1 MSNKKQSKSRKQVS
15 DTSKKKT
22 RSKSEPKLTT
32 RNVLRDIK
40 NWFVERSQPMRTRR
54 ASFMLR
60 RPHRSF
66 QLTRRRDYARS
77 LKIPGYFAF
86 TLEVSRTLWQHKWTF
101 LWLGIIFLTLT
112 IAFGLLG
119 SQDTYKQ
126 FGQLLQDSEPEG
138 LFSSITGE
146 FEKAGILLL
155 TITTTGISTE
165 LSDTQRII
173 AVLFSLYTWLTV
185 VWLLRNMLAGKKV
198 KLRDGLYSAGAPILS
213 TFLLFVVLLI
223 QLVPAAI
230 AVIVATAAWGSG
242 FIQEGV
248 ASMAAGL
255 GLTLIVVASLYWV
268 VSTFFALVVVTLPG
282 MYPFRAFAIAG
293 DLVVGRRLR
302 LLYRLIWLFITVISW
317 WVVIMIPVILLDG
330 LLKSKFDQI
339 EWVPVVPFFMLVMST
354 FTIVWT
360 AAYIYLLY
368 RKVVDD
374 DASPA

>member
-1 MSNKKQSKSRKQVS
+1 M
-15 DTSKKKT
+15 
-22 RSKSEPKLTT
+22 
-32 RNVLRDIK
+32 
-40 NWFVERSQPMRTRR
+40 
-54 ASFMLR
+54 R

-77 LKIPGYFAF
+77 LKLPGYFAF
-86 TLEVSRTLWQHKWTF
+86 TLEVSRTLWRHKWTF
-101 LWLGIIFLTLT
+101 LWLGIIFLALT

-126 FGQLLQDSEPEG
+126 FGQLLQDSEPDG
-138 LFSSITGE
+138 LFNSITGE

-230 AVIVATAAWGSG
+230 AIIVATAGWESG

-268 VSTFFALVVVTLPG
+268 VSTFFALVVITLPG
-282 MYPFRAFAIAG
+282 MYPFRALAIAG

-302 LLYRLIWLFITVISW
+302 LLYRMLWLFITVISW

-330 LLKSKFDQI
+330 LLKSKFTQI
-339 EWVPVVPFFMLVMST
+339 EWVPAVPFFMLVMST
-354 FTIVWT
+354 FTIIWT

>member
-1 MSNKKQSKSRKQVS
+1 
-15 DTSKKKT
+15 
-22 RSKSEPKLTT
+22 
-32 RNVLRDIK
+32 
-40 NWFVERSQPMRTRR
+40 
-54 ASFMLR
+54 MLR

-86 TLEVSRTLWQHKWTF
+86 TIEVSRTLWQHKWTF
-101 LWLGIIFLTLT
+101 LWLGVIFLMLT

-126 FGQLLQDSEPEG
+126 FGQLLQDSEPDG
-138 LFSSITGE
+138 LFNSITGE

-155 TITTTGISTE
+155 TITTTGISAE

-173 AVLFSLYTWLTV
+173 AVLFSLYAWLTV

-198 KLRDGLYSAGAPILS
+198 KLRDGLYSAGSPILS
-213 TFLLFVVLLI
+213 TFLMFVVLLI

-230 AVIVATAAWGSG
+230 AIIVATAGWESG

-268 VSTFFALVVVTLPG
+268 VSTFFALVVITLPG
-282 MYPFRAFAIAG
+282 MYPFRALAIAG

-302 LLYRLIWLFITVISW
+302 LLYRIVWLFITVLSW

-330 LLKSKFDQI
+330 LLKSKFTQI
-339 EWVPVVPFFMLVMST
+339 DWVPAVPFFMLVMST
-354 FTIVWT
+354 FTIIWT

>member
-1 MSNKKQSKSRKQVS
+1 MPNKKQTKSRKVVS
-15 DTSKKKT
+15 TPSKKQVKAK
-22 RSKSEPKLTT
+22 SKQKLTIRT
-32 RNVLRDIK
+32 ALQSTK
-40 NWFVERSQPMRTRR
+40 MWFEARSQPVRRRR

-86 TLEVSRTLWQHKWTF
+86 TIEVSRTLWRHKWTF
-101 LWLGIIFLTLT
+101 LWLGIIFLALT

-126 FGQLLQDSEPEG
+126 FGQLLQESEPDG
-138 LFSSITGE
+138 LFNSITGE

-155 TITTTGISTE
+155 TITTTGISAE
-165 LSDTQRII
+165 LSDAQRII
-173 AVLFSLYTWLTV
+173 AVMFSLYAWLTV

-213 TFLLFVVLLI
+213 TFLMFVVLLI

-230 AVIVATAAWGSG
+230 AIIVATAGWESG

-268 VSTFFALVVVTLPG
+268 VSTFFALVVITLPG
-282 MYPFRAFAIAG
+282 MYPFRALAIAG

-302 LLYRLIWLFITVISW
+302 LLYRIVWLFITVLSW
-317 WVVIMIPVILLDG
+317 WVVIMIPVILIDG
-330 LLKSKFDQI
+330 LLKSKFTQI
-339 EWVPVVPFFMLVMST
+339 EWVPAVPFFMLVMST
-354 FTIVWT
+354 FTIIWT

>member
-1 MSNKKQSKSRKQVS
+1 MPNKKQTKSRKVVS
-15 DTSKKKT
+15 AAPKKQTKTKLKSKPTVRMIFRGIRNWLVT
-22 RSKSEPKLTT
+22 RTQPT
-32 RNVLRDIK
+32 R
-40 NWFVERSQPMRTRR
+40 ERR

-66 QLTRRRDYARS
+66 QLTRRRDYARP
-77 LKIPGYFAF
+77 LRLPGYFAF
-86 TLEVSRTLWQHKWTF
+86 TLEVSRTLWRRKWTF
-101 LWLGIIFLTLT
+101 VWLGIIFLVLT

-126 FGQLLQDSEPEG
+126 FGELLQGSEPEG
-138 LFSSITGE
+138 LFGGITGE
-146 FEKAGILLL
+146 LGKAGILLL
-155 TITTTGISTE
+155 TITTTGISAE
-165 LSDTQRII
+165 LSDTQRIV
-173 AVLFSLYTWLTV
+173 AVLFSLYAWLTV
-185 VWLLRNMLAGKKV
+185 VWLLRNILAGKKV
-198 KLRDGLYSAGAPILS
+198 KLRDGLYTAGAPILS
-213 TFLLFVVLLI
+213 TFLIFVVLLV

-230 AVIVATAAWGSG
+230 AIIVATAGWESG
-242 FIQEGV
+242 FIQEGA

-268 VSTFFALVVVTLPG
+268 VNTFFALVVVTLPG
-282 MYPFRAFAIAG
+282 MYPFRALAIAG

-302 LLYRLIWLFITVISW
+302 LLYRIVWLFITVLSW

-330 LLKSKFDQI
+330 LLKSKFTQI
-339 EWVPVVPFFMLVMST
+339 EWVPAVPFFMLVMST
-354 FTIVWT
+354 FTIIWT